1 MFLAVILAGQLS
13 GWMTDR
19 FWPKRYGAGYFVT
32 HVVAR
37 TVLGG
42 AIGTAVIIAII
53 SHGGIGGI
61 GRDRRHQP

>member
-1 MFLAVILAGQLS
+1 VFLAVILAGQLS

-19 FWPKRYGAGYFVT
+19 FWPKRYGASYFVT

-37 TVLGG
+37 TALGG
-42 AIGTAVIIAII
+42 AIGAAVIIAII
-53 SHGGIGGI
+53 SLGGI